1 MKLLTHGLLYSV
13 AVLCASNLGL
23 QGLGFLYRIGL
34 SHLAGAEGLGVYQL
48 VHSVYAVI
56 HAACLSGLTMACSRL
71 SAELSAAGQGGAV
84 GRSGPAGR
92 AGVCAA
98 GVRLCGVFV
107 LGHGWIS
114 GHILGDARTA
124 AVFPVMLACLALT
137 GVENIVKSLCIGLN
151 HVEWAASAE
160 LTEQVVRIVAVLT
173 LLTLYGGQDYGRIA
187 LLIFVGMSLS
197 ECVSAALLARIYR
210 KQIRIPKRARQP
222 LPRGFSRTFAGI
234 VLPVTGAA
242 VLNSLLGSASSVILP
257 QRLMQAGLTR
267 TQALSELGII
277 SGMAM
282 PLLVLP
288 IALISSVCTV
298 IMPEISRSRARGDQV
313 RIDALTRKA
322 IGLTGLLAIPL
333 TALIVPLAP
342 TLVAAVFRAA
352 ARADLCG
359 AARGFHCLAY
369 YHMVTSALLGGMG
382 AQWSSVGHFGR
393 KRMRPTGSGVG
404 LAAKPGTR
412 RTGLYFG
419 ADFGRSARG
428 MRQYS
433 CGCAA
438 QPRGPG
444 LPRLFAI
451 PLLCG
456 ATVFLWVRC
465 VIPFSWVWSAFSGW
479 AWSVRHSAPCCC
491 VWGCCGCLGCV
502 WAITS
507 PYDRSTEC
515 FVGIVLRGA
524 P

>member
-84 GRSGPAGR
+84 GNLARR
-92 AGVCAA
+92 AAQVFALLVFGCAA
-98 GVRLCGVFV
+98 FLF

-210 KQIRIPKRARQP
+210 KQIRIPKQSRQP

-342 TLVAAVFRAA
+342 TLSRLFFGQPLGLTYVALLGVSIV
-352 ARADLCG
+352 
-359 AARGFHCLAY
+359 LAY

-382 AQWSSVGHFGR
+382 AQWSSV
-393 KRMRPTGSGVG
+393 SISVASECVQLVLVWI
-404 LAAKPGTR
+404 LAAKPELGVQGYILAQILA
-412 RTGLYFG
+412 GLLAVCANFIRLCQLSHV
-419 ADFGRSARG
+419 GRS
-428 MRQYS
+428 
-433 CGCAA
+433 
-438 QPRGPG
+438 
-444 LPRLFAI
+444 LPRLFLI

-456 ATVFLWVRC
+456 ATVFLWVRVFYTFFLGLVGFQWLGVVC
-465 VIPFSWVWSAFSGW
+465 TAFS
-479 AWSVRHSAPCCC
+479 AMLL
-491 VWGCCGCLGCV
+491 CLGLLRMLGV
-502 WAITS
+502 RVGDYIT
-507 PYDRSTEC
+507 
-515 FVGIVLRGA
+515 LRPVNRMLQWGLY
-524 P
+524 